1 MSQIYRGKLYDEQVF
16 AFFFVLTN
24 VQLLAKHFSVL
35 WCYFM
40 KREDSVEKR
49 WNLKLTFNFE
59 GESKYTAST
68 YLKMASK
75 DGYFL
80 YEDDFD
86 AVITI
91 TSSLTSLL

>member
-1 MSQIYRGKLYDEQVF
+1 
-16 AFFFVLTN
+16 
-24 VQLLAKHFSVL
+24 
-35 WCYFM
+35 M

-75 DGYFL
+75 DGY